1 MLIWISKI
9 PKIPMGNPKI
19 PILLHNGHTNSSS
32 WSKKTKLEL
41 FGLFE
46 IYCIT
51 LQQRSESVFL
61 HLVLVVHIA
70 NNQNQYINNTLSCLL
85 TPNL

>member
-1 MLIWISKI
+1 MLNGILQI
-9 PKIPMGNPKI
+9 PKI
-19 PILLHNGHTNSSS
+19 PILLHNGHTNSSI

-70 NNQNQYINNTLSCLL
+70 NN
-85 TPNL
+85 

>member
-1 MLIWISKI
+1 MLIGISKI
-9 PKIPMGNPKI
+9 PKIPI
-19 PILLHNGHTNSSS
+19 PLLNGHTNSSS
-32 WSKKTKLEL
+32 WSKKNPKLEL

-70 NNQNQYINNTLSCLL
+70 NNQKTIH
-85 TPNL
+85 

>member
-1 MLIWISKI
+1 MGFDKS
-9 PKIPMGNPKI
+9 PKSPWGTPKSPSYCLSDI
-19 PILLHNGHTNSSS
+19 PIQAAGQ
-32 WSKKTKLEL
+32 KKPKLEL

>member
-1 MLIWISKI
+1 MSNGILQI
-9 PKIPMGNPKI
+9 PKIPMGNPQNPH
-19 PILLHNGHTNSSS
+19 PIALRTYQFKQLV
-32 WSKKTKLEL
+32 KRLKLEL

-51 LQQRSESVFL
+51 LLQRSESVFL

-70 NNQNQYINNTLSCLL
+70 NN
-85 TPNL
+85 

>member
-1 MLIWISKI
+1 MGFDKS
-9 PKIPMGNPKI
+9 PKSPWGTPKI
-19 PILLHNGHTNSSS
+19 PILLPNGHTNSSS
-32 WSKKTKLEL
+32 WSKVPKLEL

>member
-1 MLIWISKI
+1 MLNGILQI
-9 PKIPMGNPKI
+9 PKIPMGNPQKSPSYCI
-19 PILLHNGHTNSSS
+19 TDTPIQAAGQ
-32 WSKKTKLEL
+32 KDPKLEL

-70 NNQNQYINNTLSCLL
+70 NNQKTIH
-85 TPNL
+85 

>member
-1 MLIWISKI
+1 MLNGILQI
-9 PKIPMGNPKI
+9 PKI
-19 PILLHNGHTNSSS
+19 PILLLNGHTNSSS
-32 WSKKTKLEL
+32 WSKKKPKLEL

>member
-1 MLIWISKI
+1 MLNGISKS
-9 PKIPMGNPKI
+9 PKSPSYCLTD
-19 PILLHNGHTNSSS
+19 ILIQAAGQ
-32 WSKKTKLEL
+32 KKTKLEL

-70 NNQNQYINNTLSCLL
+70 NNQNQYINKTLSCLL
-85 TPNL
+85 TPNF

>member
-1 MLIWISKI
+1 MLMGISKI
-9 PKIPMGNPKI
+9 PKIP
-19 PILLHNGHTNSSS
+19 ILLLNGHTNSCS
-32 WSKKTKLEL
+32 WSKRPKLEL

-70 NNQNQYINNTLSCLL
+70 NNQNQYIKNFVMSIN
-85 TPNL
+85 PKFIKK

>member
-1 MLIWISKI
+1 MGFDKS
-9 PKIPMGNPKI
+9 PKSPWGTPKI
-19 PILLHNGHTNSSS
+19 PILLLNGHTNSSS
-32 WSKKTKLEL
+32 WSKKPKLEL

>member
-1 MLIWISKI
+1 MLIGISKI
-9 PKIPMGNPKI
+9 PKIP
-19 PILLHNGHTNSSS
+19 ILLLNGHTNSSS
-32 WSKKTKLEL
+32 WSKDPPKLEL

-70 NNQNQYINNTLSCLL
+70 NNQNQYINKTLSCLL
-85 TPNL
+85 TPNF

>member
-1 MLIWISKI
+1 MGFYKS
-9 PKIPMGNPKI
+9 PKSPWGTPKI
-19 PILLHNGHTNSSS
+19 PILLLNGHTNSSS
-32 WSKKTKLEL
+32 WSKDPKLEL

-70 NNQNQYINNTLSCLL
+70 INQNQYINKTLSCLL

>member
-1 MLIWISKI
+1 MSNGILQI
-9 PKIPMGNPKI
+9 PKI
-19 PILLHNGHTNSSS
+19 PILLLNGHTNSSS
-32 WSKKTKLEL
+32 WSKKNPKLEL

-70 NNQNQYINNTLSCLL
+70 NNQKTIH
-85 TPNL
+85 